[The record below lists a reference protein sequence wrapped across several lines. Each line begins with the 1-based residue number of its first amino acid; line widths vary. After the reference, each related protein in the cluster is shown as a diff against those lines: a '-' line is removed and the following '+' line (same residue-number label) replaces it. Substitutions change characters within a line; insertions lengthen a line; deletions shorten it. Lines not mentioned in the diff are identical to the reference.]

1 MEQIRLI
8 KEMRDYDRETNQ
20 HRGRDVRPRWMV
32 WENVVGAT
40 SSNNGD
46 DFRAVLEET
55 LKVVKK
61 DAVVPGPPSGKW
73 PTAGCIMADGFSL
86 AWRVHDAQYFGVAQR
101 RRRICLLADFN
112 GQSAPNVLFELR
124 REATGA
130 EIEQAIANS
139 RNKSRSEV
147 QTLCTSMSGNS
158 ESCGTPRENSASNS
172 ERSVRK
178 SGEGINQEYSGKESK
193 ETLNADI
200 GYNQESV
207 VYGISPFHSKGML
220 SDNPNSGIYEA
231 ETARTLDLNG
241 GNPACN
247 QGGMAVIQNQPD
259 TKVFTQ
265 NQREEVRDLG
275 DVAASITAQK
285 GSHQQNYIIQN
296 ENANTVCVEGNGSRE
311 SHLGD
316 GYKESDIMYTLN
328 TVEQHAVAYR
338 KQGHPQTAEQGQG
351 WEEAEVNDTLNS
363 FDNGESRTPTVIVS
377 KAVAS
382 NAQDARYNVGDIK
395 DDLALVLENHPN
407 DSRIKIKEDGI
418 FQTLSSRMGTGG
430 NNVPM
435 VMEQKES
442 VLPKDVASV
451 PIVRRL
457 TPLECTRLQG
467 FPDYWV
473 EIGEWVDSKG
483 KKHKDSESPKYK
495 ALGNSVALPFWKYLA
510 EKIVEQ
516 EKKDGKKNLTMGS
529 LFSGIGGFEF
539 VFTQCGCT
547 PLWASEIEEFC
558 IAVTKKHFGD
568 EENGIKGDLDK
579 FL

>member
-1 MEQIRLI
+1 MAGKRAGLAGERSGLFMEQIRLI

-20 HRGRDVRPRWMV
+20 HRGMEVRPRWMV

-101 RRRICLLADFN
+101 RRRICVLADFN

-130 EIEQAIANS
+130 EIEQAIANL
-139 RNKSRSEV
+139 RNQSRSEV
-147 QTLCTSMSGNS
+147 QTLCTSLSWNS
-158 ESCGTPRENSASNS
+158 EPCGTQRENSASNS

-178 SGEGINQEYSGKESK
+178 SGEGVDHD
-193 ETLNADI
+193 A
-200 GYNQESV
+200 
-207 VYGISPFHSKGML
+207 
-220 SDNPNSGIYEA
+220 
-231 ETARTLDLNG
+231 
-241 GNPACN
+241 
-247 QGGMAVIQNQPD
+247 
-259 TKVFTQ
+259 KVFTQ
-265 NQREEVRDLG
+265 NQREEVRYLG

-285 GSHQQNYIIQN
+285 GSHQQKYILQN
-296 ENANTVCVEGNGSRE
+296 EDANTVCVEGNGSRE

-338 KQGHPQTAEQGQG
+338 KQGHPQTADQGQG

-363 FDNGESRTPTVIVS
+363 FDIGESRTPTVIVS
-377 KAVAS
+377 KAVES
-382 NAQDARYNVGDIK
+382 NAQDARCNVGDIKQPLTANIKHDPAK

-442 VLPKDVASV
+442 VLPKDVDSV

-467 FPDYWV
+467 FPDYWL

-495 ALGNSVALPFWKYLA
+495 AIGNSVALPFWKYLA

-539 VFTQCGCT
+539 VFSQCGCI

-568 EENGIKGDLDK
+568 EKNGIKGDLDK

>member
-1 MEQIRLI
+1 MAGKRAGLAGERSGLFMEQIRLI

-46 DFRAVLEET
+46 DFRAVLEKT

-101 RRRICLLADFN
+101 RRRICVLADFN

-130 EIEQAIANS
+130 EIEQAVANS

-158 ESCGTPRENSASNS
+158 ESCGTQRENSASNS

-178 SGEGINQEYSGKESK
+178 SGEGIDQ
-193 ETLNADI
+193 NA
-200 GYNQESV
+200 
-207 VYGISPFHSKGML
+207 
-220 SDNPNSGIYEA
+220 
-231 ETARTLDLNG
+231 
-241 GNPACN
+241 
-247 QGGMAVIQNQPD
+247 
-259 TKVFTQ
+259 KVFTQ

-377 KAVAS
+377 KAVES

-435 VMEQKES
+435 VMEQKEI
-442 VLPKDVASV
+442 VLPKNVTSV

-467 FPDYWV
+467 FPDYWI

>member
-1 MEQIRLI
+1 MVHPVSQDLSVAGKRAGLAGERSGLFMEQIRLI

-20 HRGRDVRPRWMV
+20 HRGMEVRPRWMV

-124 REATGA
+124 REAPGA

-147 QTLCTSMSGNS
+147 QTLCTSMSWNS
-158 ESCGTPRENSASNS
+158 ESCGTQRENSASNS

-178 SGEGINQEYSGKESK
+178 SGERVDQ
-193 ETLNADI
+193 
-200 GYNQESV
+200 
-207 VYGISPFHSKGML
+207 
-220 SDNPNSGIYEA
+220 
-231 ETARTLDLNG
+231 
-241 GNPACN
+241 
-247 QGGMAVIQNQPD
+247 D

-265 NQREEVRDLG
+265 NQREEVRDFG

-377 KAVAS
+377 KAVES

-435 VMEQKES
+435 VMEQKEI
-442 VLPKDVASV
+442 VLPKNVTSV

-467 FPDYWV
+467 FPDFWI